1 MSITFG
7 STAILLFAVTV
18 IIFITIL
25 WMKVSEMKRNYIR
38 ERAESVTL
46 EHRIIGILN
55 RRHKEILDVIKQSIS
70 EREETITED
79 FAKEVSEL
87 NKLIM
92 NSCEDNDEKEI

>member
-25 WMKVSEMKRNYIR
+25 WMKVSEMKRNHIR
-38 ERAESVTL
+38 ERAESVKL
-46 EHRIIGILN
+46 EHRIIGIIN
-55 RRHKEILDVIKQSIS
+55 RKHKEILDVIKQSTS